1 MLLLLL
7 LVHLSS
13 NSISGHRNALD
24 ARASEP
30 DSCDDINHCR
40 RLFDIVWGCATTI
53 FACTWVSVH
62 PNIPPSNQTRL
73 SLFGRRLRL
82 MLFAMIAPEL
92 MVGFAA
98 RQFLVAREFSK
109 DFNVSKTHGFFF
121 SMGGFVSQDR
131 RHHIARLRD
140 FEGRLGR
147 EYILAIQNV
156 DEEDIMDK
164 SKGDVLSKGVAL
176 AQGLWFTAQWLA
188 RVVQHLPV
196 TELEVATMAFAVVN
210 VFIWILWWGKPLDV
224 QRPIPVGPA
233 VDPRVDSPETYI
245 TVSILWTVL
254 NKVRSALTGT
264 YGGTRYPMKS
274 IPAFW
279 SVENSE
285 GIWRS
290 SRNIALAVECLTG
303 TIFGAIHCAAWTA
316 AFPSPAEMWLWRSSS
331 LAIVAIPVVLGLLAS
346 LQFLNCRINF
356 YDILNYTLKSTL
368 PIYILSRLIL
378 LTLPFTT
385 LRALPTG
392 SFVDVDWTVYI
403 PHL

>member
-1 MLLLLL
+1 MLLSLL
-7 LVHLSS
+7 LVHLSR
-13 NSISGHRNALD
+13 NSVSEHRDALD
-24 ARASEP
+24 TRASEP

-62 PNIPPSNQTRL
+62 PNIPPPNQTWL

-92 MVGFAA
+92 IVGFAA

-121 SMGGFVSQDR
+121 SMGGFISQDR
-131 RHHIARLRD
+131 RHHIARRRD

-188 RVVQHLPV
+188 RIVQHLPV

-210 VFIWILWWGKPLDV
+210 
-224 QRPIPVGPA
+224 RPIRVGPVVEPQA
-233 VDPRVDSPETYI
+233 DSPETH
-245 TVSILWTVL
+245 TTLSTQVTALM
-254 NKVRSALTGT
+254 NGHSALTGT
-264 YGGTRYPMKS
+264 FDASRSRYPMKS

-279 SVENSE
+279 SAENGE
-285 GIWRS
+285 RIQRS
-290 SRNIALAVECLTG
+290 TRDIALAVECLTG

-331 LAIVAIPVVLGLLAS
+331 LAIAAIPVVLGLVAS
-346 LQFLNCRINF
+346 LQFLNRRAYI
-356 YDILNYTLKSTL
+356 YDILDVTLISTL
-368 PIYILSRLIL
+368 PIYILSRLVL

-385 LRALPTG
+385 LRGLPTDA
-392 SFVDVDWTVYI
+392 FVDVDWTVYI

>member
-1 MLLLLL
+1 KRPG
-7 LVHLSS
+7 SF
-13 NSISGHRNALD
+13 
-24 ARASEP
+24 
-30 DSCDDINHCR
+30 SC
-40 RLFDIVWGCATTI
+40 
-53 FACTWVSVH
+53 
-62 PNIPPSNQTRL
+62 
-73 SLFGRRLRL
+73 RLRL

-109 DFNVSKTHGFFF
+109 DFNVSKTQFFF
-121 SMGGFVSQDR
+121 SMGGFVSQNR
-131 RHHIARLRD
+131 RHHIARRRD

-210 VFIWILWWGKPLDV
+210 IFIWILWWGKPLDV

-233 VDPRVDSPETYI
+233 VELQADIPVTRATLSTLGTMLGNGHD
-245 TVSILWTVL
+245 
-254 NKVRSALTGT
+254 ALTGT
-264 YGGTRYPMKS
+264 FDASRSRYPMKL
-274 IPAFW
+274 IPTFW
-279 SVENSE
+279 SAENRE
-285 GIWRS
+285 RIWRS
-290 SRNIALAVECLTG
+290 SRDIALAVDCLTG

-331 LAIVAIPVVLGLLAS
+331 LAITAIPVVLGLLAS
-346 LQFLNCRINF
+346 LQYLNCRIDI
-356 YDILNYTLKSTL
+356 YDILYSTLISTL
-368 PIYILSRLIL
+368 PIYILSRLVL

-385 LRALPTG
+385 LRNLPTG
-392 SFVDVDWTVYI
+392 AFVDVDWTIYI